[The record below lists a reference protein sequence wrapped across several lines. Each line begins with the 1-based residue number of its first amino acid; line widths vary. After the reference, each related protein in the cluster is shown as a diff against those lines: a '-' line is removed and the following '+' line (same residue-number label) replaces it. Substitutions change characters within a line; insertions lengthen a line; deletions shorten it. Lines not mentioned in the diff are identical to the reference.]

1 MPISEAAEFF
11 EPIQAIHRYLQT
23 LVDVGLGY
31 VRLGQSATTLSGG
44 EAQRVKLAT
53 ELQRRSQRPLD
64 LRARRADDRP
74 ALRRRPPPARG
85 ARAASSTRATRS
97 SSSSTTSTSSRAPT
111 GSSTSDPRAA
121 RAAGRSSRPAPPSRS
136 PRVEGSHTGAFLAEV
151 LGGAAG
157 GPQGRLS
164 EHGRA
169 RAPTVAYKPKPGE
182 IPTNPGVYRFRDADG
197 RVLYVGKAKNLRARL
212 SNYFAPLHTLHERT
226 RRMVTTAAS
235 VEWTVVDSDVDSLQ
249 LEYMWIKEFDPPFN
263 VRYRDDK
270 SYPFMAITL
279 ADEAPR
285 VIVTRNR
292 RIPGAKYFGPYP
304 KVWAVHD
311 TIDLMI
317 KVFPIRTCSDSSY
330 KKAMASGRPCFP
342 GQIGRCGGPCS
353 MKVSIE
359 EHRAIVDDF
368 IAFMAGSDQRF
379 AKELNARM
387 REASAAMDY
396 EAAATYRDRLQ
407 AIDAVLSKSALV
419 LAPDTDADL
428 FGIAEDELAAAVQ
441 HFVIR
446 GGRVR
451 GVRATTIEKEL
462 DISGGDLVDQVLQ
475 RTYGNAVGADIP
487 KQVLVPAMPDDAAD
501 LEEWLRERRG
511 KSVTIQIAQ
520 RGRKADLMRTATLNA
535 QQALMLH
542 KTRRT
547 SDYLARTQALTDLQE
562 ALGSRRGAAAH
573 RVLRR
578 LAPRRHERRRLDG
591 RLRGRTSAQGPVP
604 LVRRPRDDRRHRLDL
619 PGAPAAAGLPR
630 PTGGGRARA
639 GRARRPTA
647 RSSPSAAAPRFA
659 YRPQLLVVDG
669 GKPQVEAAARAL
681 RDAGHEEIALCGIA
695 KRLEE
700 VWLPGE
706 EYPVILPRTSEALY
720 LLQRLRDEAHR
731 FAITHQRKRRRRDI
745 QSVLAEVP
753 GLGDARIKALLR
765 HFGSVAG
772 AASTRRPTRSP
783 SCPAS
788 ARSSP
793 RRSTRTS
800 PVGRLVP
807 TTGVVMTRS
816 STPRAGRGADR
827 HRHVGRRTLDGRQ
840 RARGPRLVRRRQ
852 PSAADAQAAARPHR
866 ARGRRRCRGWPSSS
880 TCAGATCSPTCPR
893 RCGRCGER
901 RQIRLMFLDASD
913 EVLVRRFEAV
923 RRPHPLQGDGTI
935 LDGIRLERERL
946 AAVRESADV
955 IIDTSTYNIHQLAT
969 QVTELFTAERRGA
982 PHAHAAELRIQ
993 VRAAAR
999 RRHGRRHALPPEPV
1013 LERGASSAHRRE
1025 TPRCGNSCSPSRAPL
1040 SSWTRTRPRC
1050 ARCWRATSAR
1060 TSATRS
1066 SRSAAPVA
1074 STARSSW
1081 RVSSPSA
1088 SRLCRASPSASSTAI
1103 SGASDAGGE
1112 GLPPRVGW
1120 TVVPEPR

>member
-1 MPISEAAEFF
+1 MP
-11 EPIQAIHRYLQT
+11 
-23 LVDVGLGY
+23 
-31 VRLGQSATTLSGG
+31 
-44 EAQRVKLAT
+44 
-53 ELQRRSQRPLD
+53 RS
-64 LRARRADDRP
+64 
-74 ALRRRPPPARG
+74 
-85 ARAASSTRATRS
+85 
-97 SSSSTTSTSSRAPT
+97 
-111 GSSTSDPRAA
+111 
-121 RAAGRSSRPAPPSRS
+121 
-136 PRVEGSHTGAFLAEV
+136 
-151 LGGAAG
+151 
-157 GPQGRLS
+157 
-164 EHGRA
+164 
-169 RAPTVAYKPKPGE
+169 APTVSYKPKPGE

-212 SNYFAPLHTLHERT
+212 SNYFAPLRTLHERT

-235 VEWTVVDSDVDSLQ
+235 VEWTVVASDVDSLQ

-292 RIPGAKYFGPYP
+292 RIKGAKYFGPYP

-368 IAFMAGSDQRF
+368 VAFMSGGDQRF
-379 AKELNARM
+379 TRELTARM

-396 EAAATYRDRLQ
+396 EAAAVYRDRLQ
-407 AIDAVLSKSALV
+407 AIDAVLNKSALV
-419 LAPDTDADL
+419 LAADTDADL

-475 RTYGNAVGADIP
+475 RTYGNAEGADIP
-487 KQVLVPAMPDDAAD
+487 RQVLVPAMPDDAAD
-501 LEEWLRERRG
+501 LEEWLRGRRG

-520 RGRKADLMRTATLNA
+520 RGRKAELMRTASLNA

-562 ALGSRRGAAAH
+562 ALGLAEAPLRIECFDVSHLGGTNVVASMVVFEDGLARKDQYRSFKVEETTDDTDSLYQ
-573 RVLRR
+573 VLRR
-578 LAPRRHERRRLDG
+578 RLAYLDRPEEAEAAPDPDVTADGEVVTERRR
-591 RLRGRTSAQGPVP
+591 
-604 LVRRPRDDRRHRLDL
+604 
-619 PGAPAAAGLPR
+619 
-630 PTGGGRARA
+630 
-639 GRARRPTA
+639 
-647 RSSPSAAAPRFA
+647 PRFA

-706 EYPVILPRTSEALY
+706 DFPVILPRTSESLY

-765 HFGSVAG
+765 HFGSVA
-772 AASTRRPTRSP
+772 ALRTASPEQIAELP
-783 SCPAS
+783 G
-788 ARSSP
+788 
-793 RRSTRTS
+793 
-800 PVGRLVP
+800 VGPKL
-807 TTGVVMTRS
+807 
-816 STPRAGRGADR
+816 
-827 HRHVGRRTLDGRQ
+827 
-840 RARGPRLVRRRQ
+840 
-852 PSAADAQAAARPHR
+852 AAA
-866 ARGRRRCRGWPSSS
+866 
-880 TCAGATCSPTCPR
+880 
-893 RCGRCGER
+893 
-901 RQIRLMFLDASD
+901 I
-913 EVLVRRFEAV
+913 
-923 RRPHPLQGDGTI
+923 
-935 LDGIRLERERL
+935 
-946 AAVRESADV
+946 
-955 IIDTSTYNIHQLAT
+955 
-969 QVTELFTAERRGA
+969 
-982 PHAHAAELRIQ
+982 HAH
-993 VRAAAR
+993 
-999 RRHGRRHALPPEPV
+999 
-1013 LERGASSAHRRE
+1013 
-1025 TPRCGNSCSPSRAPL
+1025 L
-1040 SSWTRTRPRC
+1040 S
-1050 ARCWRATSAR
+1050 
-1060 TSATRS
+1060 
-1066 SRSAAPVA
+1066 
-1074 STARSSW
+1074 
-1081 RVSSPSA
+1081 
-1088 SRLCRASPSASSTAI
+1088 
-1103 SGASDAGGE
+1103 GG
-1112 GLPPRVGW
+1112 
-1120 TVVPEPR
+1120 